1 MTVNNQKLVEES
13 YNQIAEKYLKKF
25 RLGSDAN
32 KHTVKYLKLLIKLL
46 PRNSKI
52 LDLGCGAGIP
62 ATKIL
67 AQYYKVVGVDISEK
81 QIRLARKNVPE
92 AKFIKADMLEVDFP
106 NNSFDAI
113 VSLYA
118 IIHISRQYHRK
129 LLKKIWRML
138 KAGGYFLATMG
149 VTDLKEAKEENW
161 LGAPMYWSHFGKKE
175 NITMLKKIGFRI
187 LKTRVEIE
195 REMDE
200 EVRHLYVLARKP
212 LG

>member
-67 AQYYKVVGVDISEK
+67 GPIS
-81 QIRLARKNVPE
+81 
-92 AKFIKADMLEVDFP
+92 
-106 NNSFDAI
+106 
-113 VSLYA
+113 
-118 IIHISRQYHRK
+118 
-129 LLKKIWRML
+129 
-138 KAGGYFLATMG
+138 
-149 VTDLKEAKEENW
+149 
-161 LGAPMYWSHFGKKE
+161 
-175 NITMLKKIGFRI
+175 
-187 LKTRVEIE
+187 
-195 REMDE
+195 
-200 EVRHLYVLARKP
+200 
-212 LG
+212 